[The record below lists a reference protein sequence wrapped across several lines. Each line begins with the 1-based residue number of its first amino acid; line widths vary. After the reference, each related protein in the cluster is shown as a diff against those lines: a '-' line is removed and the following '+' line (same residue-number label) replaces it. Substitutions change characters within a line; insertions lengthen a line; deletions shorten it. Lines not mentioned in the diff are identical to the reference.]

1 MPNVAGGES
10 GFEVSSRMRSPEGV
24 EIELPIATPA
34 PRIAAY
40 AIDVALVAGLA
51 FTFFILFMIGS
62 SHAEWLTD
70 RMEEWVS
77 ANAQGDAQAA
87 QVAMGSFLVVIMV
100 VLTFG
105 ELLYFSLWESL
116 THGLTPGK
124 YAMRLRVVGPNGQPI
139 DFKTAVLRN
148 VLRIVDVLPA
158 SYCVGLIAIILSK
171 RSQRLGDLAA
181 GSLVIR
187 TDRVERPREPYL
199 PEGLEPLALSREQLA
214 RLGTR
219 ELTLVRSALRRLES
233 AGGTR
238 PAVIDQVADA
248 IAARLELAP
257 EERHD
262 PVRLLQRTLLTALRA
277 QRQ

>member
-1 MPNVAGGES
+1 
-10 GFEVSSRMRSPEGV
+10 MRSPEGV

-40 AIDVALVAGLA
+40 AIDFALVAGLA
-51 FTFFILFMIGS
+51 FTFFIVFLIGS
-62 SHAEWLTD
+62 SHATWVTD
-70 RMEEWVS
+70 QMQEWVK
-77 ANAQGDAQAA
+77 ANADGDARSA
-87 QVAMGSFLVVIMV
+87 QVALGSFLVVILIA
-100 VLTFG
+100 LTFG
-105 ELLYFSLWESL
+105 ELVYFSLWESL
-116 THGLTPGK
+116 TRGLTPGK
-124 YAMRLRVVGPNGQPI
+124 YVMRLRVVGPNGQPI

-148 VLRIVDVLPA
+148 LLRIVDVLPA

-171 RSQRLGDLAA
+171 RSQRLGDVAA

-187 TDRVERPREPYL
+187 TDRVERPREPEL

-219 ELTLVRSALRRLES
+219 ELTLVRSALRRLEG
-233 AGGTR
+233 AGIAR

-248 IAARLELAP
+248 IATRLELSP

-262 PVRLLQRTLLTALRA
+262 PVRLLQRTLLTAQRA
-277 QRQ
+277 QRH

>member
-1 MPNVAGGES
+1 MPSVAGGDA
-10 GFEVSSRMRSPEGV
+10 GFDMGSRMRSPEGV

-40 AIDVALVAGLA
+40 AIDAALVAALA
-51 FTFFILFMIGS
+51 LTFFVLFVLGS
-62 SHAEWLTD
+62 AQAEWLTD
-70 RMEEWVS
+70 RIETWLK
-77 ANAQGDAQAA
+77 ANAEGDGRTAQAA
-87 QVAMGSFLVVIMV
+87 MGTFFVVIMIA
-100 VLTFG
+100 LTFG
-105 ELLYFSLWESL
+105 ELVYFSLWEAL
-116 THGLTPGK
+116 TRGLTPGK
-124 YAMRLRVVGPNGQPI
+124 YVMRLRVVGANGQPV
-139 DFKTAVLRN
+139 DFKAAVLRN

-171 RSQRLGDLAA
+171 RGQRLGDYAA

-187 TDRVERPREPYL
+187 TDRVERPNEPQL

-238 PAVIDQVADA
+238 PEVIDQVADA
-248 IAARLELAP
+248 IVTRLELAP
-257 EERHD
+257 QERHD
-262 PVRLLQRTLLTALRA
+262 PVRLLQRTLLTAQRA
-277 QRQ
+277 QR